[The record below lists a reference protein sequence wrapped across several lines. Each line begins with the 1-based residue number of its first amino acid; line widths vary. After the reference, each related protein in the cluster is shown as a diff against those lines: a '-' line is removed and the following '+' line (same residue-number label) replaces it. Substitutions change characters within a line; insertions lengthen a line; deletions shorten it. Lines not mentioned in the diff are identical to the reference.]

1 MKPFRLHTVLN
12 YRQRIQDKAQERLVR
27 AKEKQ
32 ESVEL
37 EIERE
42 QARLRAMCRD
52 FEGRKSQG
60 MSVGEILV
68 CQNHIRHIRDR
79 LARLQ
84 RDLQAARDEVAGKEK
99 ELHRASREKKLL
111 EKLKEKQD
119 HRYAQFLEEK
129 EKKELDEIGVLF
141 HKR

>member
-12 YRQRIQDKAQERLVR
+12 YRQRIQDRAQERLVR

-32 ESVEL
+32 ESVESQ
-37 EIERE
+37 IERE
-42 QARLRAMCRD
+42 QDRLREMCRD
-52 FEGRKSQG
+52 FERRKSQG

-79 LARLQ
+79 LAQLE
-84 RDLQAARDEVAGKEK
+84 RDLQAARDEVVSREK
-99 ELHRASREKKLL
+99 ELNRASREKKLL

-119 HRYAQFLEEK
+119 HRYVQFLEDK
-129 EKKELDEIGVLF
+129 EKKELDEIAVLF